1 MDQLQKINENKILR
15 LTQQL
20 ARMKLLATKK
30 GFVQEYYKACK
41 TSKTNNDAFESI
53 NNEYFD
59 LFGEFRYRNFESFR
73 KIKNRFIK

>member
-1 MDQLQKINENKILR
+1 MDQLQKINEKKILK

-30 GFVQEYYKACK
+30 GFVQEYYKSCK
-41 TSKTNNDAFESI
+41 TAKTNNDAFEAI